1 MTGEIGVL
9 EPYLTDNHARLSR
22 GLARPMYASRERGPV
37 GVPTERRL
45 VMMVPVVIGTDRH
58 ALTVEGLEEIDFL
71 Y

>member
-1 MTGEIGVL
+1 MTGEISVL
-9 EPYLTDNHARLSR
+9 EPYLTDNYARLSR
-22 GLARPMYASRERGPV
+22 GVARPMYASREKGRV

-58 ALTVEGLEEIDFL
+58 ALTVEGLEEIGFL

>member
-1 MTGEIGVL
+1 MDAQNMFQKLRSTRTRAE
-9 EPYLTDNHARLSR
+9 NS
-22 GLARPMYASRERGPV
+22 ASF

-58 ALTVEGLEEIDFL
+58 ALTVEGLEEIGFL